1 MSLLNEDIFN
11 PVLDLK
17 MLIKTEV
24 FKKYNLSMKTTFCT
38 LDNLQYEFAYDIIF
52 DEIFSFKGDKMKI
65 SDIGTGFLIKKHP
78 RLHTIDNA
86 ASIAYL
92 KSMILK
98 EMYEYIFNEDEPGFS
113 VNYMDYIDSST
124 LRKYKHNHNI
134 GQVNKVFIFD
144 DTPLESSSLSLPQ
157 VNEFW
162 MYQYL
167 DKFETSKEPHTLKK
181 ALQCFN
187 AKHIDK
193 VTLCFSN
200 IVAPFNDEGYLK
212 YVEFDRANGLQ
223 DLNIKELEITIT
235 SFGSEDEIRHGA
247 TILKNYFS
255 KLLPGVEIKYEYKPI
270 YEIIER

>member
-1 MSLLNEDIFN
+1 MSLLSEDIFS

-17 MLIKTEV
+17 ILIKTEV
-24 FKKYNLSMKTTFCT
+24 FKKYNLSMTTKFCPI
-38 LDNLQYEFAYDIIF
+38 DNLQYESAYDIIF
-52 DEIFSFKGDKMKI
+52 DEIFSFEEDKMKI
-65 SDIGTGFLIKKHP
+65 SDIGTGALIKKHSIL
-78 RLHTIDNA
+78 RTIDNA

-92 KSMILK
+92 KSMVLK
-98 EMYEYIFNEDEPGFS
+98 EMCEYIFNEDRPGFS

-134 GQVNKVFIFD
+134 EYVNKVFVFD
-144 DTPLESSSLSLPQ
+144 DVPLELSSLSLPQ

-162 MYQYL
+162 MYQHL
-167 DKFETSKEPHTLKK
+167 DKLETPKEQHTLKK
-181 ALQCFN
+181 AFQCFN
-187 AKHIDK
+187 AKHINK

-223 DLNIKELEITIT
+223 DLNISELEITIT
-235 SFGSEDEIRHGA
+235 SFGAEDEIRNGA
-247 TILKNYFS
+247 AILKTYFS
-255 KLLPGVEIKYEYKPI
+255 KLLPGVEIKYEYKSI